1 MKRLFWHWF
10 ISTLALMAAAAA
22 LQQGVHFTSW
32 YNAIWVAPLFGLVNF
47 VVGILSWLLKIIAL
61 PINLLTL
68 GCFGFILSL
77 GLYTWAIY
85 FLCKVPDGPL
95 APYFYVDGIYWALG
109 LSVVMA
115 LFSSLLNMLL
125 PGKEERR

>member
-22 LQQGVHFTSW
+22 LQQGVHVPVW
-32 YNAIWVAPLFGLVNF
+32 YNAVWIAPLLGLVNF
-47 VVGILSWLLKIIAL
+47 VVGLLSWLLKIIIL
-61 PINLLTL
+61 PINILTL
-68 GCFGFILSL
+68 GLFGFILSL

-85 FLCKVPDGPL
+85 FLCQKDGPL
-95 APYFYVDGIYWALG
+95 YPYFYVDGFYWALG

-115 LFSSLLNMLL
+115 LFSTLLNMLL
-125 PGKEERR
+125 PGKKDRK